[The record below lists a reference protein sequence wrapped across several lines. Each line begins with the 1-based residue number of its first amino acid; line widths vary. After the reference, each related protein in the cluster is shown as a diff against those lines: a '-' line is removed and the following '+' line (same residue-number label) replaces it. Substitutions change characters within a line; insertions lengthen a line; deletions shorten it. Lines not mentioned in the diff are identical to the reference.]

1 MPQGQPVPVHRDD
14 GQPRVVHLKEGA
26 GVDGPGLVVADGE
39 EGLADHGAQGVL
51 LDGEAV
57 FILDTGQLGEVLRV
71 GGQDVEVAHAAGDV
85 DHIAVGRKDHHVVGQ
100 FSDDLAEQ
108 PGGEDQAAALFDLG
122 RDGGA
127 DAGLQVVAGQAQI
140 VSGLQED
147 ALQSGNG
154 AFGGDSPGGGA
165 DGGLQKRFFAG
176 KLHGQVP
183 SFLSAVSAFGGE
195 DRIFVETVCRR
206 ANFCG

>member
-1 MPQGQPVPVHRDD
+1 M
-14 GQPRVVHLKEGA
+14 
-26 GVDGPGLVVADGE
+26 DGPGLVVADGE

-127 DAGLQVVAGQAQI
+127 DAGLQVVASEPQLF
-140 VSGLQED
+140 SGFNED
-147 ALQSGNG
+147 AFQGGNG
-154 AFGGDSPGGGA
+154 AFDRHRPGRRGHGSQEQCLLTGKFHGGPPSDSR
-165 DGGLQKRFFAG
+165 LSLG
-176 KLHGQVP
+176 K
-183 SFLSAVSAFGGE
+183 
-195 DRIFVETVCRR
+195 DRISVVIVARR
-206 ANFCG
+206 QKKCGKPL